1 MGHLSRA
8 RCSRG
13 VFSRCNSHLGGR
25 VTIEGRPIRLRPCFS
40 DISVLRD
47 KGRED
52 CLGNCIYDR
61 RDGLELAGRGEGRF
75 STDAH
80 IRAIH
85 GDYVVTPW
93 CGKFMPALGGKLPIP
108 GRKAMKPRFPTIL
121 PESLYYSGTILSLFG
136 GGGRYWTD
144 GAHSEYGVIPWS
156 ENACGAWSRTPRLHD
171 QSVIGTAISDY
182 SSTIPALSLHH
193 AVKIGASCRTR
204 TFSLSVLLQSATV
217 PPQELASIRTEFLR
231 QYNSWKNFQP
241 FVQTTFTVCSKN
253 PHCPQH

>member
-8 RCSRG
+8 RCSCG
-13 VFSRCNSHLGGR
+13 VFSRCNSHLGGL

-61 RDGLELAGRGEGRF
+61 RDGLELEGRGEGRF

-80 IRAIH
+80 IKAIH

-121 PESLYYSGTILSLFG
+121 PESFYYSGTILSLFG
-136 GGGRYWTD
+136 GGGR
-144 GAHSEYGVIPWS
+144 
-156 ENACGAWSRTPRLHD
+156 NRTRDLL
-171 QSVIGTAISDY
+171 SYRESDY
-182 SSTIPALSLHH
+182 LFPTALHRIICLTDFRN
-193 AVKIGASCRTR
+193 A
-204 TFSLSVLLQSATV
+204 
-217 PPQELASIRTEFLR
+217 
-231 QYNSWKNFQP
+231 
-241 FVQTTFTVCSKN
+241 
-253 PHCPQH
+253 

>member
-1 MGHLSRA
+1 MSKANPALLTKFRRSKSCAPMPQNGPSLPSALLSR
-8 RCSRG
+8 G
-13 VFSRCNSHLGGR
+13 FQPRCNSHLGGR

-61 RDGLELAGRGEGRF
+61 RDGLELEGRGEGRF

-80 IRAIH
+80 IKAIH

-121 PESLYYSGTILSLFG
+121 PESFYYSGTILSLFG
-136 GGGRYWTD
+136 GGGRNRTD
-144 GAHSEYGVIPWS
+144 AYSFCRAVPYHL
-156 ENACGAWSRTPRLHD
+156 ATPPKPR
-171 QSVIGTAISDY
+171 A
-182 SSTIPALSLHH
+182 A
-193 AVKIGASCRTR
+193 
-204 TFSLSVLLQSATV
+204 
-217 PPQELASIRTEFLR
+217 
-231 QYNSWKNFQP
+231 
-241 FVQTTFTVCSKN
+241 
-253 PHCPQH
+253 

>member
-61 RDGLELAGRGEGRF
+61 RDGLELEGRGEGRF

-80 IRAIH
+80 IKAIH

-93 CGKFMPALGGKLPIP
+93 CAKFMPALGGKLPIP
-108 GRKAMKPRFPTIL
+108 GRNAMKPRFPTIL
-121 PESLYYSGTILSLFG
+121 PESLHYSRTIPSLFG
-136 GGGRYWTD
+136 GGGR
-144 GAHSEYGVIPWS
+144 
-156 ENACGAWSRTPRLHD
+156 NRT
-171 QSVIGTAISDY
+171 A
-182 SSTIPALSLHH
+182 SL
-193 AVKIGASCRTR
+193 
-204 TFSLSVLLQSATV
+204 
-217 PPQELASIRTEFLR
+217 LR
-231 QYNSWKNFQP
+231 S
-241 FVQTTFTVCSKN
+241 N
-253 PHCPQH
+253 PHNPHANQSTTLVPQ